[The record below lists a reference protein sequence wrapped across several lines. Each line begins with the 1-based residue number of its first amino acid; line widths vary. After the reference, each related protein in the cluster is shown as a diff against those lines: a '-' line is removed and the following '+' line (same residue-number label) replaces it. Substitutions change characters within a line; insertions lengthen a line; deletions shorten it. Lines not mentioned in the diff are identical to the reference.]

1 MWIAVRKCKY
11 RNCGKIIEGRVN
23 KLYCNRRC
31 KSNESI
37 YILREKIKNKGTD
50 K

>member
-1 MWIAVRKCKY
+1 MKIRVCKY
-11 RNCGKIIEGRVN
+11 RNCDKVIEGRVN

-37 YILREKIKNKGTD
+37 YLLRERKKGLTKINI
-50 K
+50 